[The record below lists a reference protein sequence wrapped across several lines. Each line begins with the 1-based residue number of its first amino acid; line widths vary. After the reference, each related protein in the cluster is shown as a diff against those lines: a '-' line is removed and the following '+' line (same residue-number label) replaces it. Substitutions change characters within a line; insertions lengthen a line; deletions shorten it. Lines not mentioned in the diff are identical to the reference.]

1 MIVIG
6 DYKPICFTYYD
17 PKTSIFKSDRHDRER
32 VSVYK
37 CSNCENCNAYKKK
50 KCVMLNGLWRHKCP
64 YGTIEKKEGFTKAA
78 RKCGYLVSEYKEKY
92 GDVEYAL
99 KPLNFVCEIGDY
111 VYLGLP
117 HLNGYNNPIRNSDFF
132 VDDDMIK
139 KDDFTPEFVV
149 ELIKYKPYALMGG
162 VISSYQKE
170 YVPKFCDQLKRFMS
184 DMYTRVCEIYPEI
197 RSLVENIDYTGKRAK
212 LMTLLPGEVKLSTDI
227 LQWDGELLHGKGK
240 QISFWKLDDEK
251 VIIIPNENTVV
262 TIYDN
267 STVTDET
274 EFEE

>member
-1 MIVIG
+1 M
-6 DYKPICFTYYD
+6 
-17 PKTSIFKSDRHDRER
+17 S
-32 VSVYK
+32 
-37 CSNCENCNAYKKK
+37 
-50 KCVMLNGLWRHKCP
+50 
-64 YGTIEKKEGFTKAA
+64 IEKKEGFTKAA

-139 KDDFTPEFVV
+139 KEDFTPEFIVG
-149 ELIKYKPYALMGG
+149 LIKYRPYALMGG
-162 VISSYQKE
+162 EISSYQKE
-170 YVPKFCDQLKRFMS
+170 YVPKFCDQLKRFMP

-212 LMTLLPGEVKLSTDI
+212 LMTLLPGEVKLSTDV
-227 LQWDGELLHGKGK
+227 LEWDGELLHGKGK
-240 QISFWKLDDEK
+240 QISFWGLDDEE
-251 VIIIPNENTVV
+251 VTIIPNENTIV
-262 TIYDN
+262 TICDN
-267 STVTDET
+267 STVTNET